1 MYTFMKISITLC
13 IVCCAVLGIL
23 FVIVLSTSEK
33 SNRGKVLE
41 WLHKKYITLFCLLGT
56 LIIAFLAMTVISGIW

>member
-1 MYTFMKISITLC
+1 MKISITLC
-13 IVCCAVLGIL
+13 IVCGAVLGIL

-41 WLHKKYITLFCLLGT
+41 WIHKKYITLFCLLGT
-56 LIIAFLAMTVISGIW
+56 LIIAFLAMAVISGIW

>member
-1 MYTFMKISITLC
+1 MKICITLC
-13 IVCCAVLGIL
+13 IICCAILGIL
-23 FVIVLSTSEK
+23 FVIVLWTSEK

-41 WLHKKYITLFCLLGT
+41 WLHKKYVTLFCLLGT